1 MTISVLMPIH
11 NEDRDL
17 LIEVLYNLTRGWHPD
32 TLEVVL
38 YNDGST
44 KPDSSFLSLHDLDF
58 PQRIKNYLKIIES
71 KEQYGVGYAF
81 DRSFEASR
89 GEIIVLAG
97 ADTFA
102 QRSWLTDVK
111 NAIKDNEIGCCASVG
126 LNLGNYDIDD
136 PKRVTRYGAKL
147 FYKLTGQD
155 YPLGFKQRDDPDFRD
170 ILEGRWASKQSDE
183 PYEISCLMGAF
194 YWCKREFYG
203 RIHGFDTV
211 KGQRF
216 IGHQGWG
223 KLEPYLSLKARVYGG
238 KCIVYPDIRVG
249 HVFHK
254 FGDDDPPRAIRED
267 LRFYNGLFI
276 AHTMFEESF
285 RDEIINFPNHSLN
298 FGIAQSYIKKN
309 WDKVQEVRQRNIREG
324 KLISKND
331 VKNND

>member
-1 MTISVLMPIH
+1 MTISAIIPIH
-11 NEDRDL
+11 NENSELFEKVLINLTASLDEK
-17 LIEVLYNLTRGWHPD
+17 IEVI
-32 TLEVVL
+32 VV
-38 YNDGST
+38 NDGST
-44 KPDSSFLSLHDLDF
+44 NPDGSFNPIAIGNLFGHDV
-58 PQRIKNYLKIIES
+58 KVVNNE
-71 KEQYGVGYAF
+71 EQWGVGYSF
-81 DRSFEASR
+81 DRGAEIAS
-89 GEIIVLAG
+89 GDIIALMG
-97 ADTFA
+97 ADVFPDK
-102 QRSWLTDVK
+102 RSWLTDVK